1 MKCKNYFFSVLFAL
15 LGVFFGSFI
24 INQNN
29 TYATSYTCDLTSNLP
44 FSDGQITLSDYCDF
58 SSLDS
63 SKDWYWY
70 FDFNILSSN
79 GNTFDFF
86 AKKSSTY
93 GGLGL
98 RYIFNQGRFMDSSC
112 SSFSNAFCVSKNP
125 YSILV
130 DDNASQTDSTHFLYL
145 QVTTASRW
153 SYFDTLSITVKD
165 SLSDF
170 PAGPSGSLEITEN
183 GTYDVTD
190 YAEAV
195 VNVPEEECPPSS
207 GGGDYHDDLV
217 AINNSILICAA
228 VCLVI
233 YFFYCIYRM
242 IIKNS
247 GVK

>member
-1 MKCKNYFFSVLFAL
+1 MKCKNYFFFVLFAF

-44 FSDGQITLSDYCDF
+44 FSGEQITLSRYCDF

-63 SKDWYWY
+63 SKEWYWY
-70 FDFNILSSN
+70 FDFNVLSSS
-79 GNTFDFF
+79 GNTFDFL
-86 AKKSSTY
+86 AKKFSTY
-93 GGLGL
+93 GGLGS
-98 RYIFNQGRFMDSSC
+98 RYIFNTARFLDSSQSC
-112 SSFSNAFCVSKNP
+112 SDFPNAFCASKNP

-145 QVTTASRW
+145 QVSAASRW
-153 SYFDTLSITVKD
+153 SYFGTLSITVKD
-165 SLSDF
+165 SLSDC

-195 VNVPEEECPPSS
+195 VDIPQSS
-207 GGGDYHDDLV
+207 GGGNYHEDLV